1 MVKKKAVFLDR
12 DGVLSIPEFR
22 DGRSFAPT
30 ALEAFRLCDDAPTS
44 LRKLKD
50 AGFALI
56 VVTNQPD
63 VGKGHFS
70 RATLD
75 EMHRVMADLLPVDAI
90 EVCTHTT
97 EDACLCR
104 KPLPGMILSSAVQLD
119 IDLAGSYMVG
129 DRSSDVEAG
138 KAAGCR
144 TVFIDLKYTAETPP
158 KAPDI
163 IVASLKLA
171 VDWILA
177 DSIKTKKKRTK

>member
-30 ALEAFRLCDDAPTS
+30 TLAAFRLYDDAPTS

-63 VGKGHFS
+63 VGKGHIS

-75 EMHRVMADLLPVDAI
+75 EMHCMMADLLPLDAI
-90 EVCTHTT
+90 EVCTHTS

-104 KPLPGMILSSAVQLD
+104 KPQPGMILSSAAQLD

-129 DRSSDVEAG
+129 DRGSDVEAG

-144 TVFIDLKYTAETPP
+144 TVFIDLTYTAETPP
-158 KAPDI
+158 EAPNI
-163 IVASLKLA
+163 IVASLESA

-177 DSIKTKKKRTK
+177 DSIETKKR